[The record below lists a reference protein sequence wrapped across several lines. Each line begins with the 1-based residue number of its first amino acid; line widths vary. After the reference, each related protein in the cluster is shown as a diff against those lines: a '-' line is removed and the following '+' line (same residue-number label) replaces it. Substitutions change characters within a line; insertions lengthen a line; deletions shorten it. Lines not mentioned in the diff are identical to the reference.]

1 MICVHSLRLVFLE
14 IGDEKTKEKKKKE
27 KIDVSL
33 RLYVCTIYKQDFAN
47 MLWT

>member
-1 MICVHSLRLVFLE
+1 MYILLE
-14 IGDEKTKEKKKKE
+14 RGDEKTKEKKKKE

-33 RLYVCTIYKQDFAN
+33 RFYVCTIYIQDFAN